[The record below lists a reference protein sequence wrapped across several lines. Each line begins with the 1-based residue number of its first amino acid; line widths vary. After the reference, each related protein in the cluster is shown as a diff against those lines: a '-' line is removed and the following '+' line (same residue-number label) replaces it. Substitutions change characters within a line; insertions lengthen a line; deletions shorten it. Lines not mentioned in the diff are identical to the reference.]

1 MLKSHFPEAAASICE
16 GLPLPHGASE
26 EHQTQ
31 QKDPAMARC
40 ILVANASFPYVGSL
54 CGGQHRLSW
63 EAEWMR
69 VCWLWE
75 NLE

>member
-1 MLKSHFPEAAASICE
+1 
-16 GLPLPHGASE
+16 
-26 EHQTQ
+26 
-31 QKDPAMARC
+31 MARC
-40 ILVANASFPYVGSL
+40 ILVANASLPYVDSL
-54 CGGQHRLSW
+54 CGGQYRLSW